1 MCLAIPGKLI
11 EIATDPAGVK
21 MGRANFGGIVK
32 QVCLEY
38 TPEVQTGDYV
48 LVHVGFAL
56 SKVNEEEATRTY
68 QLLEEMKQLGELDV
82 PDVDPFETA
91 AARSAHHPEQSAAES
106 RDPAEQAS
114 NSRPQDW
121 HRDSSTPFRSASL
134 RSE

>member
-11 EIATDPAGVK
+11 EVTTDSAGVK

-38 TPEVQTGDYV
+38 TPEAKVHDYV

-56 SKVNEEEATRTY
+56 STVDQEEAARTY
-68 QLLEEMKQLGELDV
+68 QLLQELKQLGELDV
-82 PDVDPFETA
+82 SDVDAFESA
-91 AARSAHHPEQSAAES
+91 AATSARYLARSVAES
-106 RDPAEQAS
+106 KDPADVPS
-114 NSRPQDW
+114 NSRPQTKNGIL
-121 HRDSSTPFRSASL
+121 RLRSASL